1 LQLVHGLKLAG
12 PDFSQQKVIDSLN
25 QDTAFDAEGMIEP
38 IDWSIQHNDPTGPNG
53 TTNEKV
59 AGKYICAS
67 TVKIHDG
74 KFVPLPEVPAGKQ
87 WICMTGGA
95 NAKTLT
101 KTPEYMTF
109 PTSAG

>member
-1 LQLVHGLKLAG
+1 GWSLAA
-12 PDFSQQKVIDSLN
+12 PDCSHKTFIDSLN

-87 WICMTGGA
+87 WICMTGGD
-95 NAKTLT
+95 NAATRT
-101 KTPEYMTF
+101 KTPGDMRF
-109 PTSAG
+109 GPS